1 MLYRGQGT
9 QPSQRKRKAR
19 RQSGCLRRL
28 YEQLKKEEKQK
39 GREKGKIN
47 AEFQKIARR
56 DKKALFKE
64 QCNGIEESNIKEK
77 TRDILKKVGNVKGTF
92 HPKMG
97 TIKDRNGND
106 ITEAE
111 EIKKKWKEYTEEL
124 YKKDLNDL
132 DNHDGVVIHP
142 EPDILEC
149 GVKWALGSTVVN
161 KASGISAELF

>member
-56 DKKALFKE
+56 DKKAFFKE

-97 TIKDRNGND
+97 TIKDRND
-106 ITEAE
+106 KDLLKAE
-111 EIKKKWKEYTEEL
+111 EIMKRWKEHRRIVQ
-124 YKKDLNDL
+124 K
-132 DNHDGVVIHP
+132 
-142 EPDILEC
+142 
-149 GVKWALGSTVVN
+149 
-161 KASGISAELF
+161 IS